1 MVWTFKDIF
10 IDIFKLLSVI
20 LILVFVLGKL
30 ASFRRMFYKKPAPA
44 ETAILI
50 AFFGTLGILGT
61 YGHPLPDVIANT
73 RAVGIIV
80 GGLVAGPAV
89 GFGAGLVAGVHR
101 YLLGGLTAEAAMIS
115 VILQGFL
122 AGKYFA
128 FVKRR
133 ITWVEGI
140 VVGALLEIL
149 HFAIVLAISRPFPE
163 ALKAT
168 TLIAPPMIV
177 VNSIGVAFFLLM
189 LDTVVGEE
197 KISADFNAG
206 LARRQDRE
214 KKTLVLRQNEKV
226 VIVNQ
231 SDIFFVKAIGQ
242 KKTEVCARKGNY
254 VTNLSLKD
262 LQAKLDPERFLR
274 THKSY
279 IVNSE
284 KITEVIPWFGNTYLL
299 VMEGCGEKDI
309 PVSRY
314 YLKDFNAQMGIVAK

>member
-1 MVWTFKDIF
+1 MVWNFKDIF

-20 LILVFVLGKL
+20 LILVFVLGKN
-30 ASFRRMFYKKPAPA
+30 ASFRRMFYKKPNST

-50 AFFGTLGILGT
+50 TFFGTLGILGT

-80 GGLVAGPAV
+80 GGLVAGPVV

-101 YLLGGLTAEAAMIS
+101 YILGGLTVEAALIS
-115 VILQGFL
+115 AVLQGFL
-122 AGKYFA
+122 AGKYFE

-140 VVGALLEIL
+140 AVGVLLEVV
-149 HFAIVLAISRPFPE
+149 HFTIVLAITRPFPD

-168 TLIAPPMIV
+168 LSIAPPMIV

-197 KISADFNAG
+197 KISADFGTSFAK
-206 LARRQDRE
+206 RQNQE
-214 KKTLVLRQNEKV
+214 KKSLVLRQDDKV

-231 SDIFFVKAIGQ
+231 NNIFFIKAIGQ
-242 KKTEVCARKGNY
+242 KKTEVIAQKGNY

-262 LQAKLDPERFLR
+262 LQGKLDPERFLR

-279 IVNSE
+279 IVNCD

-314 YLKDFNAQMGIVAK
+314 YMKEFNLHMGIVTK

>member
-1 MVWTFKDIF
+1 MAWDFKDIF

-20 LILVFVLGKL
+20 LILVFVLGKN
-30 ASFRRMFYKKPAPA
+30 ASFRRMFYKKPTPA

-73 RAVGIIV
+73 RAVGVIV

-89 GFGAGLVAGVHR
+89 GLGAGIVAGFHR
-101 YLLGGLTAEAAMIS
+101 YILGGLTVEAALIS
-115 VILQGFL
+115 AVLQGFL
-122 AGKYFA
+122 AGKYLEFA
-128 FVKRR
+128 KRR
-133 ITWVEGI
+133 ITWVEGLA
-140 VVGALLEIL
+140 VGALLEVI
-149 HFAIVLAISRPFPE
+149 HFAIVLAITRPFPE

-168 TLIAPPMIV
+168 LTIAPPMIV
-177 VNSIGVAFFLLM
+177 VNSIGVAFFLLI

-197 KISADFNAG
+197 KISADFDTG
-206 LARRQDRE
+206 LAKRQNRE
-214 KKTLVLRQNEKV
+214 KKSLVLRQDEKV
-226 VIVNQ
+226 IIVNQ
-231 SDIFFVKAIGQ
+231 NEIFFVKAVGQ
-242 KKTEVCARKGNY
+242 KKTEVFAQKGNY

-262 LQAKLDPERFLR
+262 LLGKLDAERFLR

-279 IVNSE
+279 IVNCE

-299 VMEGCGEKDI
+299 VMEGCDEKDI

-314 YLKDFNAQMGIVAK
+314 YMKDFNRQMGIVAK